1 MYINK
6 IKKQTPEYIV
16 INQFNYYDAQNI
28 YCRHYMKKITGTPKR
43 VIFESENGYRCVSIT
58 LKDGVAINVTGN
70 IGDYSI
76 SLLSQTEC
84 PIDFYGVESHHPK
97 FGKQFNF
104 EYLCPSDSV
113 EPAFY
118 IELLKIPHTKK
129 AHIKETLRRVEM
141 FDKNALSLVK
151 SSIDIHYSDKMAA
164 SVLKTLKQH
173 IFWPLITKKILD
185 SKAKVDRLELER
197 TFMATNPESLDDL
210 ISNPYKMCISNIIDF
225 KTASLF
231 AGNNPGQGNDRQV
244 AAITHTVTD
253 ICKKTGSSCA
263 HLGVVVKAVEKLTG
277 DKEVPEHKFI
287 NVFNNGVD
295 DLIQTNRYEIC
306 EVSIADSIANL
317 VTAKKSISLNASD
330 IEKISSK
337 HIADPTRCQSS
348 AIGIIH
354 NPVSIITGLPG
365 TGKTYLVNSIVK
377 IINDICSCNIL
388 MIGPTGASA
397 KRLEEMTG
405 ETSKTIHSALG
416 YNPGTNKYI
425 YNEHNL
431 LDVDW
436 VFLDEG
442 SMVDMFLGSKLLKAI
457 PQSARLTIFG
467 DVDQLQAINEGSI
480 LRDLFTQLPAVKMTS
495 QKRFNSNGISKFC
508 HALCEGKILKDI
520 QSSDLK
526 INIAPTENKLE
537 TWIHQSIEKI
547 IAVTSKAGI
556 DNVQIL
562 APQYAGIA
570 GIDLINEYCRKLLFP
585 NQEPFEVMVGKKTY
599 HYHKGHKIIFK
610 RNMPDK
616 GLFNGDIGI
625 IKDFAKHESK
635 EHLLTITCKGRNMQ
649 PSREIKLSR
658 SDVRH
663 MIPAY
668 CISIHNSQ
676 GNEYNYALVI
686 ATKKASGLLSRNLLN
701 TAISRGKR
709 KVIVV
714 SEPGALE
721 MCAKRNESERL
732 TRLQYQLTKKIKHNN
747 PYKGKFAHAI

>member
-1 MYINK
+1 
-6 IKKQTPEYIV
+6 
-16 INQFNYYDAQNI
+16 
-28 YCRHYMKKITGTPKR
+28 MKKVTGTPNR

-58 LKDGVAINVTGN
+58 LKNGAVMNVTGN
-70 IGDYSI
+70 TGDYST

-84 PIDFYGVESHHPK
+84 PIDFYGEESHHPK
-97 FGKQFNF
+97 FGRQFNF

-118 IELLKIPHTKK
+118 IGLLKIPYTKK
-129 AHIKETLRRVEM
+129 AHIKEMLRGVEE
-141 FDKNALSLVK
+141 FDDNALALVK
-151 SSIDIHYSDKMAA
+151 STVDIHYSDKMANT
-164 SVLKTLKQH
+164 VLKSIKQH
-173 IFWPLITKKILD
+173 VFWPLITKKILE
-185 SKAKVDRLELER
+185 SKATVDRLELEQ

-210 ISNPYKMCISNIIDF
+210 ISNPYRMCISNIIDF

-231 AGNNPGQGNDRQV
+231 AGNNLGQGDDRQV
-244 AAITHTVTD
+244 AAIIQTVTD
-253 ICKKTGSSCA
+253 VCKKTGSSCA
-263 HLGVVVKAVEKLTG
+263 HLEVVVRAVERLTG
-277 DKEVPEHKFI
+277 NKEIPKHKFI
-287 NVFNNGVD
+287 NLFNNGVD
-295 DLIQTNRYEIC
+295 DLIQTLRYEMC
-306 EVSIADSIANL
+306 EVSIADSISKL
-317 VTAKKSISLNASD
+317 VTAKKSITLRASD

-337 HIADPTRCQSS
+337 HIADPTSCQAS

-354 NPVSIITGLPG
+354 NPVSVITGLPG

-377 IINDICSCNIL
+377 IINDISSCKIL

-442 SMVDMFLGSKLLKAI
+442 SMVDMFIGSKLLKAI

-467 DVDQLQAINEGSI
+467 DVDQLQAVQEGSI
-480 LRDLFTQLPAVKMTS
+480 LRDFYSQLPSIKMTT
-495 QKRFNSNGISKFC
+495 QKRFNSNGISEFC
-508 HALCEGKILKDI
+508 HALCKGVILKDI
-520 QSSDLK
+520 QSNDLK
-526 INIAPTENKLE
+526 INIAPTEDKLE

-547 IAVTSKAGI
+547 IAVTNKAGI
-556 DNVQIL
+556 NNVQIL
-562 APQYAGIA
+562 APQYAGTA
-570 GIDLINEYCRKLLFP
+570 GIDSINEYCRKLLFP
-585 NQEPFEVMVGKKTY
+585 NQEPFEVRVGKKTY
-599 HYHKGHKIIFK
+599 HYHKGHKILIK
-610 RNMPDK
+610 KNMSEK
-616 GLFNGDIGI
+616 ELFNGHIGTI
-625 IKDFAKHESK
+625 TSFAEHESK
-635 EHLLTITCKGRNMQ
+635 DHLLTITVKGRNMQ
-649 PSREIKLSR
+649 PSREVKLSR

-668 CISIHNSQ
+668 CISIHNAQ
-676 GNEYNYALVI
+676 GNEYNFALVI
-686 ATKKASGLLSRNLLN
+686 ATKKGSRLLSRNLLN

-721 MCAKRNESERL
+721 ICAKKTESQRL
-732 TRLQYQLTKKIKHNN
+732 TKLQYQLIEKLEHKNQNN
-747 PYKGKFAHAI
+747 EGLSHAI